1 MAFDWTGYLTLA
13 DTLSKAHADEAKL
26 RAAISRAYYAAYI
39 TARRYWESVGN
50 SLQDSDS
57 SHVQISRAYEKR
69 IPVSEPD
76 KLKIQIG
83 NTLRR
88 LREYRVSADYEDEF
102 AYSDIAQVAQST
114 IILSRKTIANVEKL
128 KADPRASPSGRPF

>member
-13 DTLSKAHADEAKL
+13 ESLSKAHHDETQL

-57 SHVQISRAYEKR
+57 SHVQVSRAYER
-69 IPVSEPD
+69 RNPVSEAD
-76 KLKIQIG
+76 RLKAHVG
-83 NTLRR
+83 TALRT
-88 LREYRVSADYEDEF
+88 LREYRVSADYDDEF
-102 AYSDIAQVAQST
+102 AFSGIADVAKLTVDI
-114 IILSRKTIANVEKL
+114 SRRTIANVEKL
-128 KADPRASPSGRPF
+128 KATPNASPRDRRF